1 MGGDNILENILET
14 FWWIGGGDGMTAIVN
29 LTVFLTIP
37 ICTVVLQVSLKVRI
51 VSDSE
56 NVNL

>member
-1 MGGDNILENILET
+1 
-14 FWWIGGGDGMTAIVN
+14 MTTIIN
-29 LTVFLTIP
+29 LMVFLTIP
-37 ICTVVLQVSLKVRI
+37 TCTVVLQVSLKVRI